1 MRATIISAVALTVA
15 LASGA
20 TAGPEAPKIRQGMP
34 YEAARATIL
43 SAGWQASIFKKTI
56 LNKLSRDLQAWFIS
70 AGFMEVEECAPTG
83 DAFCTAEFHD
93 AEGKR
98 TLYVFTTSGSREE
111 IQYIGHNPQVVSFCI
126 NRKTVNCEE
135 PIDANGGAALS
146 GTNSVVSNHPASW
159 QGCTREQAAQII
171 QTQRT
176 LQASNDP
183 CVVHWRSVEVRQHP
197 ERAADLECAG
207 LKAFEDPQPQG
218 HPIPLA
224 ECDRITREGQ
234 KRFGLPAMG
243 LGEDQKAMY
252 RATWGK

>member
-1 MRATIISAVALTVA
+1 MRATVISAVALAVA

-20 TAGPEAPKIRQGMP
+20 RAGPETPKIKQGMP
-34 YEAARATIL
+34 YEAARAAIL
-43 SAGWQASIFKKTI
+43 SAGWQASLFNKTI
-56 LNKLSRDLQAWFIS
+56 LNKLNRDLQAWFIS

-83 DAFCTAEFHD
+83 DALCTAEFHD
-93 AEGKR
+93 ADGKR

-135 PIDANGGAALS
+135 PMDANEVTAVFGKNGA
-146 GTNSVVSNHPASW
+146 GP
-159 QGCTREQAAQII
+159 GCTREQAAQII

-207 LKAFEDPQPQG
+207 LKAFEDPQPPG
-218 HPIPLA
+218 HPISLA
-224 ECDRITREGQ
+224 ECDRITRESQ
-234 KRFGLPAMG
+234 QRFGLPARG
-243 LGEDQKAMY
+243 LSGDQKSTY